1 MTYKKTGL
9 WPPEAPC
16 TIECWNASAEWGLWD
31 EWWTPVCKT
40 GLFNADG
47 EKVSNQK
54 REGSELDMLKQ

>member
-1 MTYKKTGL
+1 M
-9 WPPEAPC
+9 
-16 TIECWNASAEWGLWD
+16 
-31 EWWTPVCKT
+31 CKT